1 MRRFVVAP
9 NDAGQRL
16 DKFILKVAGN
26 LSPSLMY
33 KYLRKKAIK
42 VDGRRAEGS
51 TRLQAGAVVEMY
63 INDEFFT
70 EKNADFR
77 AIGYRPELEIVY
89 EDENLLLVD
98 KKPGVPVHAD
108 AHGSRDTLINQV
120 LLYLYEKGAYDP
132 ERELSFTPALCNRLD
147 QNTGGIVIVAKNA
160 AAGRALYEI
169 VKNRQVEKR
178 YLALALGNFREKQA
192 TLRAYLKKDA
202 ASNLVR
208 IAAQPREGYK
218 EIVTRY
224 RVLREGGGLSLLEV
238 ELVTGR
244 THQIRAHLAFA
255 GHPLAGDLKYGTAA
269 ANKGLPFRHQALY
282 AYSLAFRLPEE
293 HPLSYLN
300 GQVFQVK
307 KVYFADF
314 IESRT
319 RDGEKRRKE

>member
-1 MRRFVVAP
+1 MRSFTVKA
-9 NDAGQRL
+9 NDADQRL
-16 DKFILKVAGN
+16 DKFVLKVAGN

-42 VDGRRAEGS
+42 VNGKRAEGN
-51 TRLQAGAVVEMY
+51 TRLQVGDLVELY

-77 AIGYRPELEIVY
+77 SIAYRPKLSVVY

-108 AHGSRDTLINQV
+108 THGSRDTLINHV
-120 LLYLYEKGAYDP
+120 LLYLYEKGEYDP
-132 ERELSFTPALCNRLD
+132 DREQSFTPALCNRLD

-169 VKNRQVEKR
+169 VKYRQVEKR
-178 YLALALGNFREKQA
+178 YLTLALGIFPKKQA

-202 ASNLVR
+202 KENLVQV
-208 IAAQPREGYK
+208 IPQPREGFK
-218 EIVTRY
+218 EIITRY
-224 RVLREGGGLSLLEV
+224 QVLREGRGLSLLEV

-244 THQIRAHLAFA
+244 THQIRAHLAYA
-255 GHPLAGDLKYGTAA
+255 GHPVAGDLKYGTAA

-282 AYSLAFRLPEE
+282 AYSLEFKLPEE
-293 HPLSYLN
+293 HFLSYLN
-300 GQVFQVK
+300 GKVFRVK
-307 KVYFADF
+307 KVYFEDF
-314 IESRT
+314 I
-319 RDGEKRRKE
+319 